1 MSSVSKTYTFTGGT
15 YAKAAEVNQNF
26 DDVVNY
32 TNNEVIVRDGSKA
45 FTAVPSGPAVDPTS
59 NDQFT
64 RKKYVDDKDAALQ
77 TSITNL
83 TTTVTT
89 NKTAQDTG
97 LAARATVSGVGN
109 PIIKVGDAVV
119 TTNASGDGYVAYSG
133 GSFPSAVSTVVAT
146 AGDASNGVF
155 TSIVGKSKDG
165 FTVRVWNSIV
175 TTGAFDGNL
184 YVARWASSPARVSY
198 IAVGY

>member
-26 DDVVNY
+26 DDVINY

-97 LAARATVSGVGN
+97 LAARATVSGISN
-109 PIIKVGDAVV
+109 PIIKTGEAVGTTDANGQLSISWAGGAFPNGIATVVIVNGDANGGAGFYSVV
-119 TTNASGDGYVAYSG
+119 SRSTSGC
-133 GSFPSAVSTVVAT
+133 
-146 AGDASNGVF
+146 
-155 TSIVGKSKDG
+155 
-165 FTVRVWNSIV
+165 TVRAYALTSSNPYGTYALDRFAGASI
-175 TTGAFDGNL
+175 
-184 YVARWASSPARVSY
+184 RVNY
-198 IAVGY
+198 IAIGW